1 MSSKCKKILYGFP
14 QNSFDTDLVKE
25 LIEDI
30 NCALDFKRKPVGIK
44 LLFAEEGYEGIGWE
58 EPRVPLAYCVV
69 VEKAT
74 RGMSFKVKLEHISCD
89 GGTTA
94 LNLEPSTNRIESGEE
109 YFSYNLYKTS
119 AAARRVRE
127 GVPGL
132 YRTGAKTIGLA
143 IAPLERFDVIP
154 DIIIFIVNPYQA
166 MRIQQGYLYEEG
178 GRIEISGASMQ
189 AICAESTV
197 QPYMTGK
204 LNITPLCPSTRFLA
218 KWKDEEMAI
227 GIPYEK
233 FKSVVE
239 GVIATIGSTD
249 TQKRK
254 NEIIKRFENKNECLN
269 LKNL

>member
-1 MSSKCKKILYGFP
+1 MSFKYKKILYGFP
-14 QNSFDTDLVKE
+14 QNSFDADLVKE

-30 NCALDFKRKPVGIK
+30 DCALDFKRKPVGVK
-44 LLFAEEGYEGIGWE
+44 LLFTEEEYEGIEWK

-74 RGMSFKVKLEHISCD
+74 RGMNFKAKLEHISCD

-94 LNLEPSTNRIESGEE
+94 LNLEPSTDRIESGEE
-109 YFSYNLYKTS
+109 YFSYNLYKTP

-143 IAPLERFDVIP
+143 IAPLEKFDIIP
-154 DIIIFIVNPYQA
+154 DVIIFIINPYQA
-166 MRIQQGYLYEEG
+166 MRIQQGYLYEAG
-178 GRIEISGASMQ
+178 GRIELSGASMQ

-204 LNITPLCPSTRFLA
+204 LNTTALCPSTRFLA

-227 GIPYEK
+227 GLPYEK

-239 GVIATIGSTD
+239 GVIATIDSTD
-249 TQKRK
+249 TRKRK
-254 NEIIKRFENKNECLN
+254 NEIIKRFESKNKCLN
-269 LKNL
+269 FKNL